1 MADGA
6 ELIVAGKDAEN
17 RQAKARARPERA
29 ERSLGDR
36 VLSRI
41 RADILL
47 MKLAPG
53 EAIAERALERSY
65 GASRTPIREALAQLI
80 REGLVV
86 RTVRGYAV
94 APFDRKEL
102 DESFEYREL
111 IEDAAVRLACA
122 RAKPAELDAIQETID
137 RGLTD
142 FTPESW
148 FEAGLDVHVRLAGL
162 SGNRFLRDT
171 VQDIVTRTMRVRWL
185 AASTRESREA
195 AHREHSEILRLVRT
209 RNVEGAAA
217 ALRQHCRDV
226 HRQALKAIDESRR
239 FLGARS
245 FAGDKPEDAG

>member
-1 MADGA
+1 MADSA
-6 ELIVAGKDAEN
+6 ELIVAEGEAAE
-17 RQAKARARPERA
+17 RTAQPAVRAERA

-53 EAIAERALERSY
+53 EAVAERALERVY

-86 RTVRGYAV
+86 RTPRGHAV
-94 APFDRKEL
+94 APFDINEL

-111 IEDAAVRLACA
+111 IEDAAIRLACA
-122 RAKPAELDAIQETID
+122 RAKPAELDAMQATID

-148 FEAGLDVHVRLAGL
+148 FEAGLDVHVRLSAL
-162 SGNRFLRDT
+162 SGNRFLRDA

-185 AASTRESREA
+185 AASKREGREA
-195 AHREHSEILRLVRT
+195 AHREHSEILRLVRAGD
-209 RNVEGAAA
+209 VEAAAA
-217 ALRQHCRDV
+217 ALREHGRDV
-226 HRQALKAIDESRR
+226 RRQALEAIDESRR
-239 FLGARS
+239 YLGARS
-245 FAGDKPEDAG
+245 FAGERLGQGR

>member
-6 ELIVAGKDAEN
+6 EFIVAAKDAGE
-17 RQAKARARPERA
+17 RQAQPPFRPERA

-102 DESFEYREL
+102 DESFEYRAL

-185 AASTRESREA
+185 AASTREAREA
-195 AHREHSEILRLVRT
+195 AHREHTEILHLVRA
-209 RNVEGAAA
+209 RDVEGAAA
-217 ALRQHCRDV
+217 ALREHGRDV

-245 FAGDKPEDAG
+245 FVGDKPEDAG